1 MSSNITLA
9 LVRQARLL
17 ESLANGS
24 IQSERIVP
32 GSCSMVLP
40 TEATCCE

>member
-9 LVRQARLL
+9 LVRQARLV

-24 IQSERIVP
+24 IHSERMVP
-32 GSCSMVLP
+32 GSCSIVFP
-40 TEATCCE
+40 TEAT

>member
-9 LVRQARLL
+9 LVRQ
-17 ESLANGS
+17 ESVFESFVNGS

-32 GSCSMVLP
+32 GS
-40 TEATCCE
+40 